1 MLFAVNACKATQHLI
16 FLLPLPPHTASQS
29 LLPSTTMSTKTQLRE
44 ESNPNEVDVLPVEIW
59 ERILECLCGR
69 DLISAA
75 QVSHVWGHL
84 VARLCRLRCRN
95 QLPPRLLEEL
105 QHEVEWNY
113 SCRIS
118 CLDGCGYLHHHN
130 HHQRLPG
137 QIKEYDPGCED
148 TRVSSVRTWDPGDTG
163 HDRVNNQLSK
173 ISNCCCEWSKREREK
188 SPSPYIGIDSDQEL
202 EDCDWLAVYSMYLE
216 SKVTGIPSRCR
227 IHQGLFSISQCISE
241 GEYILMVSEAEDM
254 TSSTVHIHRAP
265 DDPICKF
272 DVEGR
277 VSKVHVLSTRPL
289 IMALNVDKI
298 FSVLL
303 LQEPPPPSEPHL
315 VSLETSL
322 YLQGDLRMSI
332 CSPYLAT
339 LKDQVLRL
347 YSFYVALEE
356 LQVILT
362 IVKDF
367 TVKSPICWSVWN
379 GYMTVFLSSGH
390 VVSYNTEGATVA
402 HSSMHKDLRYP
413 NPVTFA
419 NGFVFV
425 STLVS
430 RTLLAYWHMDRGRDY
445 WLIGDTVSVPG
456 INLPEVPQVSE
467 GNLMLAKARIGVAVG
482 QEVTCLDYHRGLVI
496 CGTREG
502 DLLVFKN
509 YRNGNGIDWGV
520 LEEMP
525 YLHISV
531 TSLPIS
537 RVTASFLSN
546 FVNIVLRVRNS
557 EYFIVTIPTIDPPPP
572 ATSFESPTAASSSS
586 ASFPNTSTSVT
597 SSPTATTTSS
607 TTSTSMSSSG
617 GAASSSKEGSLAK
630 GED

>member
-16 FLLPLPPHTASQS
+16 FLLPLPPHTPSQS

-137 QIKEYDPGCED
+137 QIKEYDPGC
-148 TRVSSVRTWDPGDTG
+148 
-163 HDRVNNQLSK
+163 
-173 ISNCCCEWSKREREK
+173 
-188 SPSPYIGIDSDQEL
+188 
-202 EDCDWLAVYSMYLE
+202 
-216 SKVTGIPSRCR
+216 
-227 IHQGLFSISQCISE
+227 E

-586 ASFPNTSTSVT
+586 ASFPTTSTSVT